1 MGEPEFDSEIELGLE
16 VKLPEQLPAGRAD
29 ALFLYGY
36 CFHRRQD
43 YEALE
48 ILVDGQPNAAVARMP
63 RLDLFKSL
71 HPLIPEGEVTE
82 THDAGSLEDPELKS
96 FRSGFWSTVEIPSR
110 EPGPLRIEVALKLA
124 DGTVSR
130 APLAEIE
137 MVPAGQPSA
146 GFNPPGYSAGELNRG
161 GDERPDSGPTGRVAI
176 CMATHNPDIGLLR
189 IQLDSLR
196 NQTVTD
202 WVCVIS
208 DDCSLPDTY
217 RQIEAEIDGDARF
230 VISRSETRLGFY
242 RNFER
247 ALGMV
252 PGSAELVALCDQ
264 DDRWYP
270 EKLAELE
277 NSLGRKQL
285 AYSDQR
291 LVTESG
297 EVIAETYWSGRRN
310 NHTNYA
316 SMLIANTVTG
326 AASLFRREM
335 LDFALPFPEA
345 PGEMFHDHW
354 LALVAMSTGGIAYV
368 DRPLYDYVQ
377 HGSAVLGHADANAG
391 IKAGRPKRPKHLSIG
406 AVRQFFSG
414 WRSAYFN
421 AYLRLSVLARVLL
434 ARCDSR
440 LTGRQRRTLK
450 RYVGAERRP
459 SGFLWLLTRPVREL
473 FGRNETLGVERLLVQ
488 GILWRYIIFWRNR
501 GLEKPVGSVYDA
513 SLPPAGRAAKAP
525 AHNHPQTAHIQRM
538 VRPLDLAVTEQAP
551 ERVNLLIPTFDLK
564 HLFGGYIAKFN
575 LARKLAEAGFR
586 TRIVTVDPTPPLPR
600 SWRDQVEAYQGL
612 EGAFENIEIFFA
624 RDTGEALEINPR
636 DRFVATTWW
645 TAHLANDALARTEHD
660 HFLYLIQEY
669 EPLTFVTGS
678 WSAMA
683 DATYDFPHR
692 ALFSTELLR
701 EFFRD
706 RGYGVY
712 AEGSEAGD
720 AGSVSFQNAITP
732 VTAPPAAELS
742 ARKARRLL
750 FYARPEA
757 HAARN
762 MFEIG
767 LMSLQQAVEQE
778 VFGPEWSFH
787 GIGTVEGGD
796 RLRLTE
802 DVALEILPRTGQAD
816 YGDLLAGHDLGL
828 SLMLTPHPSLPP
840 IEMASAGM
848 LTVTNTCENKT
859 AEKLTAISP
868 NLVTAPPTVPGV
880 VAALAEAAA
889 AVGDGE
895 RRVAGSS
902 VDWSSDWET
911 SLGPDVMDR
920 VVGFLR

>member
-1 MGEPEFDSEIELGLE
+1 MGEPEVDPEIELGLE
-16 VKLPEQLPAGRAD
+16 VKLPERLPAGRAD
-29 ALFLYGY
+29 AIFLYGY

-48 ILVDGQPNAAVARMP
+48 ILVNGQPNPAVGRMP

-96 FRSGFWSTVEIPSR
+96 FRSGFWSTIQIPAS
-110 EPGPLRIEVALKLA
+110 EPGTLNIEVALRLA

-137 MVPAGQPSA
+137 IEAPAAS
-146 GFNPPGYSAGELNRG
+146 SG
-161 GDERPDSGPTGRVAI
+161 GPEARIAI
-176 CMATHNPDIGLLR
+176 CMATHNPDLELLKV
-189 IQLDSLR
+189 QLDSLR
-196 NQTVTD
+196 EQTVTD
-202 WVCVIS
+202 WVCLIS
-208 DDCSLPDTY
+208 DDCSLPDTF
-217 RQIEAEIDGDARF
+217 RQIEAQIEGDDRF
-230 VISRSETRLGFY
+230 VISRSEVRLGFY

-247 ALGMV
+247 ALEMV
-252 PGSAELVALCDQ
+252 PDSAELVALCDQ

-270 EKLAELE
+270 DKLAALE
-277 NSLGRKQL
+277 KGLGKSQL
-285 AYSDQR
+285 VYSDQR
-291 LVTESG
+291 LVTENG
-297 EVIAETYWSGRRN
+297 KVIADTYWSGRRN
-310 NHTNYA
+310 NHTNFA

-326 AASLFRREM
+326 AASLFRREL

-345 PGEMFHDHW
+345 PGEQFHDHW
-354 LALVAMSTGGIAYV
+354 LALAAMSTGGISYV

-377 HGSAVLGHADANAG
+377 HGSAVLGHDAANAG
-391 IKAGRPKRPKHLSIG
+391 IKAGRPDRPKHLSIG

-434 ARCDSR
+434 ARCASR
-440 LTGRQRRTLK
+440 LTGRQRRTLE
-450 RYVGAERRP
+450 RYVGAEKNP
-459 SGFLWLLTRPVREL
+459 VGFLWLLGRPIREL
-473 FGRNETLGVERLLVQ
+473 FGRNETLGVERLLIQ
-488 GILWRYIIFWRNR
+488 GILWRYIISWRNR

-513 SLPPAGRAAKAP
+513 SLPPAGRAAKVP
-525 AHNHPQTAHIQRM
+525 VHNHPQTAHIQRM

-575 LARKLAEAGFR
+575 LARKLSEAGYR

-600 SWRDQVEAYQGL
+600 SWREQVEAYQGL

-706 RGYGVY
+706 RRYGVF
-712 AEGSEAGD
+712 ADGKKKGD
-720 AGSVSFQNAITP
+720 EKSVSFQNAITP

-742 ARKARRLL
+742 GRKARRLL

-767 LMSLQQAVEQE
+767 LMSLQQAVEQG

-787 GIGTVEGGD
+787 GIGTVEGGN

-802 DVALEILPRTGQAD
+802 GVDLEILPRTGQDD
-816 YGDLLAGHDLGL
+816 YGELLAGHDVGL

-848 LTVTNTCENKT
+848 LTVTNSCDNKT
-859 AEKLTAISP
+859 AEKLTAIST
-868 NLVTAPPTVPGV
+868 NLITAPPTVPGV
-880 VAALAEAAA
+880 VAALAEAVA
-889 AVGDGE
+889 AVGNGE
-895 RRVAGSS
+895 RRVAGSA
-902 VDWSSDWET
+902 VDWSSDWEK
-911 SLGPDVMDR
+911 SLGPEVMDR
-920 VVGFLR
+920 VTGFLG

>member
-1 MGEPEFDSEIELGLE
+1 MVAPEFDSEIELGLE
-16 VKLPEQLPAGRAD
+16 VKLPERLPAGKAD

-43 YEALE
+43 SVGME
-48 ILVDGQPNAAVARMP
+48 ILVDGRPFPAVGRMP

-71 HPLIPEGEVTE
+71 HPLIPEGEVTD
-82 THDAGSLEDPELKS
+82 THDAGSLEDPDLKS
-96 FRSGFWSTVEIPSR
+96 FRSGFWSTVEIPVAG
-110 EPGPLRIEVALKLA
+110 PGTVLIEVALELA
-124 DGTVSR
+124 DGSVAR
-130 APLAEIE
+130 ARLAEIE
-137 MVPAGQPSA
+137 LVPPAELAEPLPPAGPEAQEGA
-146 GFNPPGYSAGELNRG
+146 
-161 GDERPDSGPTGRVAI
+161 RVAI
-176 CMATHNPDIGLLR
+176 CMATHNPDLDLLR
-189 IQLDSLR
+189 TQLDSIR
-196 NQTVTD
+196 AQTETD
-202 WVCVIS
+202 WICLIS
-208 DDCSLPDTY
+208 DDCSLPETF
-217 RQIEAEIDGDARF
+217 RRIEEQVAGDERF
-230 VISRSETRLGFY
+230 RISRSETRLGFY

-247 ALGMV
+247 ALKMV
-252 PGSAELVALCDQ
+252 PEPVEFVALCDQ

-277 NSLGRKQL
+277 KGLGRNQL
-285 AYSDQR
+285 VYSDQR
-291 LVTESG
+291 LVTPEG
-297 EVIAETYWSGRRN
+297 DVIAGTYWAGRRN
-310 NHTNYA
+310 NHTNFA

-335 LDFALPFPEA
+335 LEYALPFPEA
-345 PGEMFHDHW
+345 PGEQFHDHW
-354 LALVAMSTGGIAYV
+354 LALVGMATGGVAYV

-377 HGSAVLGHADANAG
+377 HGSAVLGHDAANAG

-421 AYLRLSVLARVLL
+421 AYLRLSVLARVIL
-434 ARCDSR
+434 ARCEDR
-440 LTGRQRRTLK
+440 LSARQRRTLR

-459 SGFLWLLTRPVREL
+459 VGFLWLLTRPVREL

-488 GILWRYIIFWRNR
+488 GILWRYIIAWRNR
-501 GLEKPVGSVYDA
+501 GLEKPIGSVYDA
-513 SLPPAGRAAKAP
+513 SLPPAGRAAKTP

-538 VRPLDLAVTEQAP
+538 VRPLDLAVTERAP

-575 LARKLAEAGFR
+575 LARKLSEAGFR

-600 SWRDQVEAYQGL
+600 SWRQQVEAYQGL
-612 EGAFENIEIFFA
+612 EGAFENIEIAFA
-624 RDTGEALEINPR
+624 RDSGEALEINPA

-645 TAHLANDALARTEHD
+645 TAHLANDALRKTDHD

-701 EFFRD
+701 EFFRE

-712 AEGSEAGD
+712 TEGEKRGD
-720 AGSVSFQNAITP
+720 ERSVSFQNAITP
-732 VTAPPAAELS
+732 VSAPPAEELS
-742 ARKARRLL
+742 GRAARRLL

-762 MFEIG
+762 MFELG
-767 LMSLQQAVEQE
+767 LMALQQAVEE
-778 VFGPEWSFH
+778 GVFGPEWSFH
-787 GIGTVEGGD
+787 GIGTVEGES
-796 RLRLTE
+796 RLRLTD
-802 DVALEILPRTGQAD
+802 DVDLEILPRTGQAD
-816 YGDLLAGHDLGL
+816 YGDLLAGHDVGL

-840 IEMASAGM
+840 IEMASAGV
-848 LTVTNTCENKT
+848 LAVTNTCENKT
-859 AEKLTAISP
+859 PEKLAAISP
-868 NLVTAPPTVPGV
+868 NLMAAPPTVPGV
-880 VAALAEAAA
+880 VAALREAAA

-895 RRVAGSS
+895 RRVAGST

-911 SLGPDVMDR
+911 SLGPQVMDR
-920 VVGFLR
+920 VTGFLR

>member
-36 CFHRRQD
+36 CFHRHQD

-48 ILVDGQPNAAVARMP
+48 ILVDGDPNPAVARMP

-96 FRSGFWSTVEIPSR
+96 FRSGFWSTVEIPAR
-110 EPGPLRIEVALKLA
+110 DPGPLRIEVALKLA

-130 APLAEIE
+130 ARLAEIE
-137 MVPAGQPSA
+137 LVPAA
-146 GFNPPGYSAGELNRG
+146 
-161 GDERPDSGPTGRVAI
+161 PTHRTVEGRVAI

-189 IQLDSLR
+189 TQLESLR
-196 NQTVTD
+196 NQTITD

-208 DDCSLPDTY
+208 DDCSLPDVY
-217 RQIEAEIDGDARF
+217 RQIEAEIEGDTRF
-230 VISRSETRLGFY
+230 VISRSEARLGFY

-247 ALGMV
+247 ALGLV
-252 PGSAELVALCDQ
+252 PDSADLVALCDQ

-277 NSLGRKQL
+277 KALGRKQL

-297 EVIAETYWSGRRN
+297 EVIADTYWSGRRN
-310 NHTNYA
+310 NHTSYA

-345 PGEMFHDHW
+345 PGEQFHDHW

-377 HGSAVLGHADANAG
+377 HGSAVLGHDAANAG
-391 IKAGRPKRPKHLSIG
+391 IKAGRSKRPRRLSVG

-434 ARCDSR
+434 ARCDSK
-440 LTGRQRRTLK
+440 LTGSQRRTLK
-450 RYVGAERRP
+450 RYVAAEKSP
-459 SGFLWLLTRPVREL
+459 VGFLWLLARPVREL

-513 SLPPAGRAAKAP
+513 SLPPAGRAARAP

-600 SWRDQVEAYQGL
+600 SWREQVEAYQGL

-706 RGYGVY
+706 RGHGVY
-712 AEGSEAGD
+712 ADGPETGD
-720 AGSVSFQNAITP
+720 ERSVSFENAITP
-732 VTAPPAAELS
+732 VVAPPAGELS
-742 ARKARRLL
+742 ARTARRLL

-767 LMSLQQAVEQE
+767 LMSLQQAVEKG

-848 LTVTNTCENKT
+848 LTVTNSCENKT

-868 NLVTAPPTVPGV
+868 NLITAPPTVPGV

>member
-16 VKLPEQLPAGRAD
+16 VKLPEKLPAGRAD
-29 ALFLYGY
+29 ALFLYGF

-43 YEALE
+43 SEALE
-48 ILVDGQPNAAVARMP
+48 ILVNGRPNPAVGRMP

-71 HPLIPEGEVTE
+71 HPLIPEGEVSE

-96 FRSGFWSTVEIPSR
+96 FRSGFWSTVEIPATG
-110 EPGPLRIEVALKLA
+110 PGKVKIEAALKLA
-124 DGTVSR
+124 DGTVR
-130 APLAEIE
+130 TAPLAEIE
-137 MVPAGQPSA
+137 MVAPESFEAGCDS
-146 GFNPPGYSAGELNRG
+146 PPEA
-161 GDERPDSGPTGRVAI
+161 RVVI

-196 NQTVTD
+196 SQTVTD
-202 WVCVIS
+202 WVCLIS

-217 RQIEAEIDGDARF
+217 RQIEAEIEGDDRF
-230 VISRSETRLGFY
+230 FISRSEARLGFY

-252 PGSAELVALCDQ
+252 PESAELVALCDQ

-277 NSLGRKQL
+277 KGLGKNQL
-285 AYSDQR
+285 VYSDQR
-291 LVTESG
+291 LVTEDG
-297 EVIAETYWSGRRN
+297 QVIAETYWSSRRN
-310 NHTNYA
+310 NHTNFA

-326 AASLFRREM
+326 AASLFTREM
-335 LDFALPFPEA
+335 LEYALPFPEA
-345 PGEMFHDHW
+345 PGEQFHDHW
-354 LALVAMSTGGIAYV
+354 LALVAMSTGGIGYV

-377 HGSAVLGHADANAG
+377 HGSAVLGHDAANAG

-421 AYLRLSVLARVLL
+421 AYLRLSVLARVIL
-434 ARCDSR
+434 ARCGER
-440 LTGRQRRTLK
+440 LTGRKRRTLE
-450 RYVGAERRP
+450 RYIGAERRP

-473 FGRNETLGVERLLVQ
+473 FGRNETLGVERLLIQ
-488 GILWRYIIFWRNR
+488 GILWRYVIFWRNR
-501 GLEKPVGSVYDA
+501 GLEKPVGSLYDA

-575 LARKLAEAGFR
+575 LARKLSEAGYR

-600 SWRDQVEAYQGL
+600 SWRDQVESYQGL
-612 EGAFENIEIFFA
+612 EGAFEDIEIFFA
-624 RDTGEALEINPR
+624 RDSGEALEINPQ

-645 TAHLANDALARTEHD
+645 TAHLANDALARTAHD

-678 WSAMA
+678 WYAMA

-712 AEGSEAGD
+712 REGTEAGD
-720 AGSVSFQNAITP
+720 RNSVSFQNAITP
-732 VTAPPAAELS
+732 VTAPPAADLS
-742 ARKARRLL
+742 ARKTRRLL

-767 LMSLQQAVEQE
+767 LMALQQAVEQG
-778 VFGPEWSFH
+778 VFGPEWTFH
-787 GIGTVEGGD
+787 GIGTVEGQS
-796 RLRLTE
+796 RLRLTDE
-802 DVALEILPRTGQAD
+802 IALEILPRTSQAD
-816 YGDLLAGHDLGL
+816 YGELLAGHDLGL

-840 IEMASAGM
+840 LEMASAGM
-848 LTVTNTCENKT
+848 LTVTNSCENKT
-859 AEKLTAISP
+859 AEKLQAIST
-868 NLVTAPPTVPGV
+868 NLITAPPTVPGV
-880 VAALAEAAA
+880 VSALAEAAA
-889 AVGDGE
+889 AIGDGD

-911 SLGPDVMDR
+911 SLGPDVMER
-920 VVGFLR
+920 VSGFLG

>member
-1 MGEPEFDSEIELGLE
+1 MVEPEFDSEIELGLE
-16 VKLPEQLPAGRAD
+16 VKIPGQLPAGRAD

-36 CFHRRQD
+36 AFHRRQD
-43 YEALE
+43 VEGLE
-48 ILVDGQPNAAVARMP
+48 ILVDGQPNRAVGRMP

-71 HPLIPEGEVTE
+71 HPLIPEGEVSE

-96 FRSGFWSTVEIPSR
+96 FRSGFWSTVEIPATG
-110 EPGPLRIEVALKLA
+110 PGKVRIEVALKLA
-124 DGTVSR
+124 DGSISR

-137 MVPAGQPSA
+137 MVDQEQRFST
-146 GFNPPGYSAGELNRG
+146 NTEENRG
-161 GDERPDSGPTGRVAI
+161 SRLPEARIAI

-196 NQTVTD
+196 EQTVTD
-202 WVCVIS
+202 WVCLIS
-208 DDCSLPDTY
+208 DDCSLPETF
-217 RQIEAEIDGDARF
+217 REIEAEIEGDDRF
-230 VISRSETRLGFY
+230 LISRSEARLGFY

-252 PGSAELVALCDQ
+252 PETAELVALCDQ

-277 NSLGRKQL
+277 QALGGKGAGKSGRRGPQL

-291 LVTESG
+291 LVTEDG
-297 EVIAETYWSGRRN
+297 QVIAETYWSGRRN
-310 NHTNYA
+310 NHTNFA

-326 AASLFRREM
+326 AASLFTREM
-335 LDFALPFPEA
+335 LEYALPFPEA
-345 PGEMFHDHW
+345 PGEQFHDHW

-368 DRPLYDYVQ
+368 DKPLYDYVQ
-377 HGSAVLGHADANAG
+377 HGSAVLGHDAANAG

-421 AYLRLSVLARVLL
+421 AYLRLSVLARVIL
-434 ARCDSR
+434 ARCDGKLS
-440 LTGRQRRTLK
+440 GRQRRTLK
-450 RYVGAERRP
+450 RYVKAEKSP
-459 SGFLWLLTRPVREL
+459 AGFLWLLFRPVREL
-473 FGRNETLGVERLLVQ
+473 FGRNETLGVERLLIQ

-501 GLEKPVGSVYDA
+501 GLEKPVGSLYDA

-538 VRPLDLAVTEQAP
+538 VRPLDLAVSEEAP

-600 SWRDQVEAYQGL
+600 SWREQVESYQGL

-624 RDTGEALEINPR
+624 RDSGEALEINPR

-645 TAHLANDALARTEHD
+645 TAHLANDALSRTEHD

-678 WSAMA
+678 WYAMA

-712 AEGSEAGD
+712 REGAATGD
-720 AGSVSFQNAITP
+720 ELSVSFQNAITP
-732 VTAPPAAELS
+732 VSAPPAAELS
-742 ARKARRLL
+742 ARGTRRLL

-767 LMSLQQAVEQE
+767 LMSLQQAVEDG

-787 GIGTVEGGD
+787 GIGTVEGQS
-796 RLRLTE
+796 RLRLTDE
-802 DVALEILPRTGQAD
+802 VALEILPRTSQAD
-816 YGDLLAGHDLGL
+816 YGELLAGHDLGL

-840 IEMASAGM
+840 LEMASAGM

-859 AEKLTAISP
+859 ADKLTAISP
-868 NLVTAPPTVPGV
+868 NLIAAPPTVPGV

-889 AVGDGE
+889 AAGDGE
-895 RRVAGSS
+895 RRAAGSS

-920 VVGFLR
+920 VIGFLR